1 MHVLNG
7 DTTEIFQILSNINV
21 HKLHQN
27 DDINIGGDLNFVL
40 DTNCNYYNYQRGI
53 NLKTSKVVL

>member
-1 MHVLNG
+1 ML
-7 DTTEIFQILSNINV
+7 

-27 DDINIGGDLNFVL
+27 DDINICGDLNFVL